1 MSFLDMVWRD
11 KDHVLA
17 YHPTSIGGLVG
28 VGGIYVGL
36 PKRLGKILEEGN
48 QPTNP
53 VG

>member
-1 MSFLDMVWRD
+1 MSFLDMVLRD

-36 PKRLGKILEEGN
+36 PKRLGKILEEVN
-48 QPTNP
+48 QPTGL